1 MSVKPTVQ
9 RATRELPQRR
19 ARPAI
24 NVKSLHRLSSSW
36 QLYVLLLPALLYLI
50 LFQYV
55 PMYGVTIAF
64 KDFSP
69 MKGIFGSEWTGLTN
83 FRTFF
88 TSYVFDSVLVNT
100 VKLSFFSLLIGFPI
114 PILFA
119 LLLNQIRHQLA
130 KRFIQTVTYAPYFIS
145 TVVLVSML
153 NVFLAPTTG
162 FINHMIEGIGGSA
175 VNFMARAEWFRTV
188 YISSTIWQTMGFSAI
203 IYLASLS
210 GVNPELHEVA
220 TVDGASKLQ
229 RIWHIDL
236 PSIAP
241 TIIIMFILGIGNIM
255 SVGWEKAFLMQ
266 QGMNLSASEI
276 ISTYVYKVGLLNAQY
291 SLATAIGLF
300 NSVINFTLLIAA
312 NYCAKKLSGYSL
324 W

>member
-1 MSVKPTVQ
+1 MTDKQTIKVVLK
-9 RATRELPQRR
+9 
-19 ARPAI
+19 
-24 NVKSLHRLSSSW
+24 SW
-36 QLYVLLLPALLYLI
+36 QLYVLLMPALIYLI
-50 LFQYV
+50 LFQYF
-55 PMYGVTIAF
+55 PMYGIVIAF
-64 KDFSP
+64 KDFNPSLGILGSP
-69 MKGIFGSEWTGLTN
+69 WLGLKH
-83 FRTFF
+83 FQTFF
-88 TSYVFDSVLVNT
+88 DSYVFIDVLTNT
-100 VKLSFFSLLIGFPI
+100 LKLSIFSLLIGFPI

-119 LLLNQIRHQLA
+119 LLLNQIRKQFI

-153 NVFLAPTTG
+153 NVFLAPSTG
-162 FINHMIEGIGGSA
+162 FVNNLITMFGGEA

-188 YISSTIWQTMGFSAI
+188 YIASGIWQTMGFSAI
-203 IYLASLS
+203 IYLAALS

-220 TVDGASKLQ
+220 TVDGASQLR

-236 PSIAP
+236 PSIMP
-241 TIIIMFILGIGNIM
+241 TIMILLILGVGSVM

-266 QGMNLSASEI
+266 QGMNLPVSEI

-300 NSVINFTLLIAA
+300 NSVINFSLLIMT
-312 NYCAKKLSGYSL
+312 NHLSKRFTQNSL